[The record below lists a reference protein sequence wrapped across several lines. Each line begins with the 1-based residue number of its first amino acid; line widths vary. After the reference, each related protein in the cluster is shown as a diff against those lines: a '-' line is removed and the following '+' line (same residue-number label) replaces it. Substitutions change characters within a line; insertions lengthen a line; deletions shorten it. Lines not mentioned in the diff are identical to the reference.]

1 MSTKYICHKRFGAKA
16 ICGEVNISA
25 TTECEEA
32 NGFIFCDGKTICA
45 CKSEN
50 AHQHFARNDDGQGM
64 MRGKLTQAIQK
75 SLAKRDKAYQA
86 RWDKVWSDPICQK
99 YKRSDHEEFWLWNHE
114 FFNAE
119 IVDLYHIAAIIG
131 AKIKEV
137 KHP

>member
-1 MSTKYICHKRFGAKA
+1 MSARYICYKRFRAKA
-16 ICGEVNISA
+16 ICGEVNIPA
-25 TTECEEA
+25 TTECEETD
-32 NGFIFCDGKTICA
+32 GFIFYDKKIICA
-45 CKSEN
+45 YKSEN

-75 SLAKRDKAYQA
+75 TLAKLDRGHQE
-86 RWDKVWSDPICQK
+86 RWDKMWADPICQK

-119 IVDLYHIAAIIG
+119 IVDLYHIADIIG
-131 AKIKEV
+131 AKLKEV